1 MLNSTRLRKN
11 CSRSWSWPSPPC
23 TENASHGLPSR
34 NASVGVR
41 VTRGRLPGATT
52 LNGFSASSTTKL
64 CMRCERP
71 TPVLPAIT
79 AGTHPPEG
87 VIDTTQPSLSAV
99 LTEVVPAK
107 NGSDSLSLGPLWSGT
122 WGGRRPGRGSAIASG
137 VPPCSGESLRSCQ
150 RLRIPANG
158 LVAFWNGYGSPGA
171 IFGSFFEGFTSFA
184 RSFAYSF
191 ESRPAIGSAGGKYG
205 SP

>member
-87 VIDTTQPSLSAV
+87 VIDTTQPSLSAA
-99 LTEVVPAK
+99 LTDVVPAK
-107 NGSDSLSLGPLWSGT
+107 KGSDSLSV
-122 WGGRRPGRGSAIASG
+122 GRGPGRGSAMAIG
-137 VPPCSGESLRSCQ
+137 VPPRSGESLRSCQ
-150 RLRIPANG
+150 RLSSSIYG

-171 IFGSFFEGFTSFA
+171 IFGSFFDGLTSFA
-184 RSFAYSF
+184 RSFAYAF
-191 ESRPAIGSAGGKYG
+191 ESSPAIGSAGGKYG